1 MIDEIVT
8 DAVEIVL
15 VDGEV
20 ALVTDEIGTEA
31 VEIVPMAAV
40 TATLAVGTWLYL
52 LGV

>member
-1 MIDEIVT
+1 VIDEIVT

-15 VDGEV
+15 VVVEV

-40 TATLAVGTWLYL
+40 AATLAAGTWLFR